1 MTSDYRPDAFTIN
14 NVLYYFADDIKSCFP
29 DIFKGI
35 GDGSVYDLIKI
46 KDLKRTEYI
55 HAYYHRNSWIFVEI
69 GLSYTNLLLSKEWVD
84 DFVKKNNCV
93 VCSLFKSSIELDEIV
108 LNNDEKIT
116 DENGVP
122 LKIHIVR
129 DKKNKLMYFNMIDI
143 INCNSEMCNYYNNI
157 TYYLT
162 NKRRQHIYNRPT
174 RNKPLISS
182 SYFTYYGILA
192 FMTKG
197 KSFPFLKRLDEW
209 IRKINFTKNTDL
221 RYQSPSVPIGVCVSE
236 ENEELSKKSLNSQL
250 FIKTC
255 DTLNTLTTM
264 TSAVYLLEL
273 GRVQD
278 LRYKLNISNDV
289 HGDLTV
295 YKYGKTYSIKHRFKD
310 EYDYY
315 KRTYHIDAKLVKYTI
330 TSCVNLDELESTII
344 NSFARQGFTMT
355 IVDECVKTLIVIN
368 STQLIK
374 VYSEFTID
382 NTKTYG
388 ITTDIIKHYDSDSEI
403 QKNALSEKIIDEV
416 VEEVVEKVVEK
427 TEIEAEEEVVEEEEE
442 EEETVEENV
451 ETVEEVDNFI
461 QKTKIENE
469 KEDDSVFKCIIDWFE
484 YTLTYLCC

>member
-1 MTSDYRPDAFTIN
+1 MISHYRPDAFTIN

-46 KDLKRTEYI
+46 KDLKKTEYI
-55 HAYYHRNSWIFVEI
+55 HAYYHKNSWIVMD

-84 DFVKKNNCV
+84 DFVEKNNCS
-93 VCSLFKSSIELDEIV
+93 VCSFFESFIKLDDII

-116 DENGVP
+116 DENGKS
-122 LKIHIVR
+122 LEIHIVR
-129 DKKNKLMYFNMIDI
+129 DVEKKLMYFNMNDI
-143 INCNSEMCNYYNNI
+143 INCNSEMRNYYNTI

-162 NKRRQHIYNRPT
+162 YKRRRCIYHRSS
-174 RNKPLISS
+174 RYQPLILS

-221 RYQSPSVPIGVCVSE
+221 RYQPPSVPIRVSVSE
-236 ENEELSKKSLNSQL
+236 GFEELSEKSLNSQL
-250 FIKTC
+250 FINTC

-289 HGDLTV
+289 QGDLTV

-355 IVDECVKTLIVIN
+355 IVDECVKTLIVVN

-388 ITTDIIKHYDSDSEI
+388 IATDIIKHCDYDSEI
-403 QKNALSEKIIDEV
+403 QKNALFEKIIEEV
-416 VEEVVEKVVEK
+416 VEEVVEKTVF
-427 TEIEAEEEVVEEEEE
+427 EAEEVEEEIVGEE
-442 EEETVEENV
+442 IVEKNV
-451 ETVEEVDNFI
+451 EAVEEVLDNFI

-469 KEDDSVFKCIIDWFE
+469 KEDNSVFKCIIDWLEITFT
-484 YTLTYLCC
+484 TLCY